1 MSRFAANSLLLLAA
15 LVWGSALVAQATA
28 MDHLGPL
35 TFTGLRFLIAAAVVL
50 PFALAEGRRARARGT
65 PGGHLTRNHYARF
78 VLLGIVFFFGITVQQ
93 YGLLSTS
100 VTNAG
105 FLTAIY
111 VVMTPIIAY
120 LVFAERPHPIVWPA
134 SLTTLGGIWLL
145 GGGSIASLG
154 AGDLLMVVCAVF
166 WAMHVCLIGR
176 FAAASGR
183 PFALSSCQF
192 AVVGV
197 IGLLPGLYLEPVSLA
212 TLAGAA
218 PELLYTGIISGGI
231 GFTLQAVGQR
241 WTRSAD
247 AAILLSSEALFAAI
261 FAALLL
267 GERLTPAGLTG
278 CLLIFAAILAV
289 QLAPMIRLRRVR
301 TEGI

>member
-65 PGGHLTRNHYARF
+65 IGGRLTRGHYARF

-120 LVFAERPHPIVWPA
+120 LVFAERPHPVVWPA

-145 GGGSIASLG
+145 GGGSIANLG
-154 AGDLLMVVCAVF
+154 AGDLLMVVCAIF

-197 IGLLPGLYLEPVSLA
+197 IGLLPGVFLEPVSLA
-212 TLAGAA
+212 DLAGAA
-218 PELLYTGIISGGI
+218 PELLYTGTISGGI
-231 GFTLQAVGQR
+231 GFTLQALGQR

-289 QLAPMIRLRRVR
+289 QLAPMIRWRRVR

>member
-1 MSRFAANSLLLLAA
+1 
-15 LVWGSALVAQATA
+15 

-50 PFALAEGRRARARGT
+50 PFALAEGKRARKRGGA
-65 PGGHLTRNHYARF
+65 GGVLTRGHYARF
-78 VLLGIVFFFGITVQQ
+78 MLLGVVFFFGITVQQ

-120 LVFAERPHPIVWPA
+120 LAFAERPHPVVWPA

-145 GGGSIASLG
+145 GGGSLASLG

-176 FAAASGR
+176 FAADSGR

-197 IGLLPGLYLEPVSLA
+197 IGLLPGLILEPVSLA

-218 PELLYTGIISGGI
+218 PELLYTGVISGGI

-247 AAILLSSEALFAAI
+247 AAILLSSEALFAAV

-289 QLAPMIRLRRVR
+289 QLAPVIRLRRVR

>member
-1 MSRFAANSLLLLAA
+1 MSRFSANSLLLLAA

-50 PFALAEGRRARARGT
+50 PFALAEGKRARKRGGA
-65 PGGHLTRNHYARF
+65 GGVLTRGHYARF
-78 VLLGIVFFFGITVQQ
+78 MLLGVVFFFGITVQQ

-120 LVFAERPHPIVWPA
+120 LAFAERPHPVVWPA

-145 GGGSIASLG
+145 GGGSLASLG

-176 FAAASGR
+176 FAADSGR

-197 IGLLPGLYLEPVSLA
+197 IGLLPGLILEPVSLA

-218 PELLYTGIISGGI
+218 PELLYTGVISGGI

-247 AAILLSSEALFAAI
+247 AAILLSSEALFAAV

-289 QLAPMIRLRRVR
+289 QLAPVIRLRRVR

>member
-1 MSRFAANSLLLLAA
+1 M
-15 LVWGSALVAQATA
+15 
-28 MDHLGPL
+28 
-35 TFTGLRFLIAAAVVL
+35 L
-50 PFALAEGRRARARGT
+50 PFALAEGKRARKRGGA
-65 PGGHLTRNHYARF
+65 GGVLTRGHYARF
-78 VLLGIVFFFGITVQQ
+78 MLLGVVFFFGITVQQ

-120 LVFAERPHPIVWPA
+120 LAFAERPHPVVWPA

-145 GGGSIASLG
+145 GGGSLASLG

-176 FAAASGR
+176 FAADSGR

-197 IGLLPGLYLEPVSLA
+197 IGLLPGLILEPVSLA

-218 PELLYTGIISGGI
+218 PELLYTGVISGGHRLHAPGGGPTLDALRRRGNPAVVRSTLRG
-231 GFTLQAVGQR
+231 GFRRTSPGR
-241 WTRSAD
+241 TPD
-247 AAILLSSEALFAAI
+247 A
-261 FAALLL
+261 
-267 GERLTPAGLTG
+267 GGPDRLPVDLRRDPGCTARTG
-278 CLLIFAAILAV
+278 DP
-289 QLAPMIRLRRVR
+289 LAPGPHGRDLGHEPLAQAATHR
-301 TEGI
+301 TIGR